1 MKIAHFLNKFKFE
14 SLQSFLYSLADF
26 LLNNY
31 IIIKKNKIYYF
42 LNTGKNSRKYLRS
55 FYEKE
60 PDTIDWINN
69 FKPKS
74 LLLDVG
80 ANMGVYSLYAA
91 KEKNCDVVAIEPLSQ
106 SFSTLNLN
114 IIKNKLSQKI
124 TAYPLCVSDRNELNS
139 FFHTNSVIDING
151 GAFAKPFNV
160 RNIKMN
166 NFFSQGTY
174 SIKTDIFFDAG
185 IYFNY
190 IKCDIDGNELKF
202 LYGAKK
208 TLSSSKIKSL
218 LIELNIDSKDYHKI
232 INFIKQRGFKE
243 KKLSKLTNVSKKNN
257 QIIYNHIFNK

>member
-1 MKIAHFLNKFKFE
+1 MKIAHFLNKFKIE
-14 SLQSFLYSLADF
+14 SLHSFLYSLADF
-26 LLNNY
+26 SLNNY
-31 IIIKKNKIYYF
+31 ISIKKNKNFYF
-42 LNTGKNSRKYLRS
+42 LNTGKNSRKYIRS

-60 PDTIDWINN
+60 PDTINWINN

-74 LLLDVG
+74 LFLDAG

-114 IIKNKLSQKI
+114 IIKNKLDQKI
-124 TAYPLCVSDRNELNS
+124 IAYPLCLSDRNELNY
-139 FFHTNSVIDING
+139 FFHTNNVMDING
-151 GAFAKPFNV
+151 GSFSKPLNA
-160 RNIKMN
+160 RNMKMN

-208 TLSSSKIKSL
+208 TLSSNRIKSL
-218 LIELNIDSKDYHKI
+218 LIELNINSKDYNKI
-232 INFIKQRGFKE
+232 INFIKQKGFK
-243 KKLSKLTNVSKKNN
+243 KQKLSKLTNVSRKNN
-257 QIIYNHIFNK
+257 QTIYNHIFNK